1 MFIKGSIF
9 LIMIPVADNLC
20 YTNILQDSHYRIYES
35 FHTHEPQESTLEY
48 NYITTEKFI
57 EHNLLKHQDI
67 LQ

>member
-9 LIMIPVADNLC
+9 LIMIPVADNLL
-20 YTNILQDSHYRIYES
+20 YTNTLHDSHYRIYES
-35 FHTHEPQESTLEY
+35 MYTNQKLESTLEY